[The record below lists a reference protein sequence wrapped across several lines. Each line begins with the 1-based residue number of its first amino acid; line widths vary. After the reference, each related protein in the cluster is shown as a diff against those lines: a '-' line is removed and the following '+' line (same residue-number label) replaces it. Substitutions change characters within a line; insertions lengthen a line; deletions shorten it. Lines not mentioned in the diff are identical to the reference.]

1 MSMGTGPAW
10 FNSGIAQNQKED
22 VPVQRYYILLKAS
35 GGYSLPEWLPYRLDA
50 VSAEEAIKKA
60 KKLAETHYLEYTDFE
75 VQLIEN
81 EGRSK

>member
-1 MSMGTGPAW
+1 M
-10 FNSGIAQNQKED
+10 
-22 VPVQRYYILLKAS
+22 QRYYILLKATGES
-35 GGYSLPEWLPYRLDA
+35 GLPAWLPYRLDA
-50 VSAEEAIKKA
+50 VSADEAIEKA

>member
-1 MSMGTGPAW
+1 M
-10 FNSGIAQNQKED
+10 
-22 VPVQRYYILLKAS
+22 
-35 GGYSLPEWLPYRLDA
+35 PEWLPYRLDA